1 MYEIYRLEDR
11 FRELPWQ
18 AFACGLAYTGSP
30 NNATTWPEKTR
41 ELCRLLAEGHTGWIN
56 IVLPLGRGFA
66 LVKLTIQGE
75 NNGETYNF
83 RNILIKLGH
92 AELSTRI
99 TRDVYPAV

>member
-1 MYEIYRLEDR
+1 
-11 FRELPWQ
+11 
-18 AFACGLAYTGSP
+18 LA
-30 NNATTWPEKTR
+30 K
-41 ELCRLLAEGHTGWIN
+41 GHTGWIN

-83 RNILIKLGH
+83 RDILIKLGH
-92 AELSTRI
+92 VELSTLV